1 MAQAALH
8 NNAEN
13 LEHVRPVLNRLL
25 EAYKQIEGQDT
36 TGPVMGN
43 TQTVYAGLTY
53 GRNDLMEST
62 ADPVAN
68 RGFCV

>member
-1 MAQAALH
+1 MVEKLTI
-8 NNAEN
+8 
-13 LEHVRPVLNRLL
+13 
-25 EAYKQIEGQDT
+25 AYKQIEGQDE

-53 GRNDLMEST
+53 GKEDLMENI
-62 ADPVAN
+62 ADPTAN